1 MPEIR
6 RRSLIHVAV
15 GASALTALAQSPE
28 QQKAGTKA
36 SPRRKFFAVE
46 AGASRPGRSIEVSG
60 RRILVKASGDDTG
73 GDFALFEVPAVPG
86 AGPPLH
92 MHHIENEYFFV
103 LDGELDVQVGKQVT
117 RLKAG
122 DSAYLP
128 RMIPHTW
135 QPSGNREVKFLS
147 LAQPAGHLEAF
158 LVELSK
164 LEQEGRLEPASIKG
178 LFERHEM
185 EVAGPPLHVRA

>member
-1 MPEIR
+1 MRNIR
-6 RRSLIHVAV
+6 RRSLIRGAV
-15 GASALTALAQSPE
+15 GSSALTALAQSPE
-28 QQKAGTKA
+28 QQKTGTKG
-36 SPRRKFFAVE
+36 SPQGNFFAIE

-60 RRILVKASGDDTG
+60 RQILVKASGEDTG
-73 GDFALFEVPAVPG
+73 GGFALFEVPAVPG

-103 LDGELDVQVGKQVT
+103 LDGELDVQVGKEVI

-122 DSAYLP
+122 GSAYAP

-135 QPSGNREVKFLS
+135 QPAVGREVRFLS

-164 LEQEGRLEPASIKG
+164 LQQKGRLEPASVKS
-178 LFERHEM
+178 LFERYEM
-185 EVAGPPLHVRA
+185 EVAEPPLQTRA